1 MLEGDIKGY
10 FDNIDHQL
18 LANKLETV
26 IKDKNLIAIYWKLVK
41 AGYVNDGPYEK
52 SEFCVL
58 QGGVLSPLL
67 SNLYLHDFD
76 MFMEKLCDIY
86 TTDTKVSK
94 INPEY
99 SRIKRLIGRS
109 TEEAKAKAKAKAL
122 KALLIKIPANLRDD
136 TTGTRVYYNRYA
148 DD

>member
-41 AGYVNDGPYEK
+41 AGYVNDGQYAK
-52 SEFCVL
+52 SEK
-58 QGGVLSPLL
+58 GGVLSPLL

-76 MFMEKLCDIY
+76 VFMDKLCDIY

-94 INPEY
+94 VNPEY

-109 TEEAKAKAKAKAL
+109 TKEAKA
-122 KALLIKIPANLRDD
+122 LLLKIPLNIRDD

-148 DD
+148 DN

>member
-41 AGYVNDGPYEK
+41 AGYVNDGHSVR
-52 SEFCVL
+52 SELGVL

-67 SNLYLHDFD
+67 SNLYMHDFD

-94 INPEY
+94 VNPEY

-109 TEEAKAKAKAKAL
+109 TEETKAL
-122 KALLIKIPANLRDD
+122 KALLIKIPVNIRDD